1 MTLEVRG
8 RKQLGRRV
16 LRKEEGGEGE
26 QVEGRE
32 QEEGRGGY
40 GVDRGH
46 KVKKGPRLL

>member
-8 RKQLGRRV
+8 RKQLGRRA
-16 LRKEEGGEGE
+16 LRKEEGRGGE

-46 KVKKGPRLL
+46 KGKKGPRLL